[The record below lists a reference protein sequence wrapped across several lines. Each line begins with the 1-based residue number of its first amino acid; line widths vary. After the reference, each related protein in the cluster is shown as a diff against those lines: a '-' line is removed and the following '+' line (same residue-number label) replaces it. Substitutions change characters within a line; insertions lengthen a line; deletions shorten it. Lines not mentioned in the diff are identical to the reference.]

1 MNRKPAFLLLALALG
16 LSPLLPGVASADGGH
31 GRGYDSYRYS
41 HGRHDRGHG
50 RYDYDKHD
58 YHRHAKR
65 HHRKHY
71 HAPRVVYRD
80 RLAPRYIAEDSLT
93 IIFNGRLR

>member
-31 GRGYDSYRYS
+31 GKGHDSYRYS
-41 HGRHDRGHG
+41 YGRHDRGYKRQDH
-50 RYDYDKHD
+50 
-58 YHRHAKR
+58 HRHAKKR
-65 HHRKHY
+65 HWKHY
-71 HAPRVVYRD
+71 EAPKVVYRD
-80 RLAPRYIAEDSLT
+80 RPRPRHVAEDSLT